1 LPSTDDHEQPAAV
14 AGGRPGCTV
23 AGGDAVAVHN
33 DTAIGGGGGSTAPV
47 RARRLRWPKRG
58 SYALR
63 RAGVAYAFLLPSMAI
78 LFVFV
83 IWPIIQVFWQSVR
96 GTTFLPPSSPYVGL
110 GNFRSIF
117 HDSQFW
123 TDLRTT
129 AIYTVVT
136 VPLTM
141 VLALAIALGLRH
153 NNVASRVLRTV
164 YFLPALSSL
173 AVMGLIW
180 SFLLSPDIGVLN
192 YWLSKIGLHA
202 PDWLG
207 TTSFALPSVIAVG
220 VWVTLG
226 YDMVIFVA
234 GRQGI
239 PEEYYEAARIDG
251 ATPWQQ
257 FKNVTVPLLAP
268 TTMFVL
274 VTSVIGAFQAF
285 DQIFVMT
292 DGGPLYSTETL
303 VIYMYRYAF
312 TNFEIGYGCAVAVC
326 LFVIVLAFTA
336 VEIRLFR
343 RSQQQIY

>member
-1 LPSTDDHEQPAAV
+1 MSALK
-14 AGGRPGCTV
+14 
-23 AGGDAVAVHN
+23 
-33 DTAIGGGGGSTAPV
+33 PV
-47 RARRLRWPKRG
+47 RATKR
-58 SYALR
+58 SSI
-63 RAGVAYAFLLPSMAI
+63 RARQAATAYAFLFPAMSI

-83 IWPIIQVFWQSVR
+83 IWPIIDVFWQSVR
-96 GTTFLPPSSPYVGL
+96 GTTFLPPASPYVGL

-117 HDSQFW
+117 DDPQFW

-129 AIYTVVT
+129 AIYSAVT
-136 VPLTM
+136 VPVTM
-141 VLALAIALGLRH
+141 AHALMVALGLRH
-153 NNVASRVLRTV
+153 NNFTSRLLRTV

-180 SFLLSPDIGVLN
+180 SFLLTPNIGVLN
-192 YWLSKIGLHA
+192 YWLTKLGISA

-207 TTSFALPSVIAVG
+207 TTTWALPSVIAVA
-220 VWVTLG
+220 VWVTMG

-251 ATPWQQ
+251 ASPWQQ
-257 FKNVTVPLLAP
+257 FRHVTLPLLTP

-285 DQIFVMT
+285 DQIYVMT

-312 TNFEIGYGCAVAVC
+312 ENFQIGYGCSVAVC
-326 LFVIVLAFTA
+326 LFAIVLVFT
-336 VEIRLFR
+336 VIEVRMFR
-343 RSQQQIY
+343 RTQREAY

>member
-1 LPSTDDHEQPAAV
+1 
-14 AGGRPGCTV
+14 
-23 AGGDAVAVHN
+23 
-33 DTAIGGGGGSTAPV
+33 
-47 RARRLRWPKRG
+47 
-58 SYALR
+58 
-63 RAGVAYAFLLPSMAI
+63 
-78 LFVFV
+78 
-83 IWPIIQVFWQSVR
+83 VFWQSVR
-96 GTTFLPPSSPYVGL
+96 GTTFLPPASPYVGL

-117 HDSQFW
+117 DDPQFW

-129 AIYTVVT
+129 AIYSAVT
-136 VPLTM
+136 VPVTM
-141 VLALAIALGLRH
+141 ALALMVALGLRH
-153 NNVASRVLRTV
+153 NNFTSRLLRTV

-180 SFLLSPDIGVLN
+180 SFLLTPNIGVLN
-192 YWLSKIGLHA
+192 YWLTKLGISA

-207 TTSFALPSVIAVG
+207 TTTWALPSVIAVA
-220 VWVTLG
+220 VWVTMG

-251 ATPWQQ
+251 ASPWQQ
-257 FKNVTVPLLAP
+257 FRHVTLPLLTP

-285 DQIFVMT
+285 DQIYVMT

-312 TNFEIGYGCAVAVC
+312 ENFQIGYGCSVAVC
-326 LFVIVLAFTA
+326 LFAIVLVFT
-336 VEIRLFR
+336 VIEVRMFR
-343 RSQQQIY
+343 RTQREAY

>member
-1 LPSTDDHEQPAAV
+1 MAVEDALATRDGPAA
-14 AGGRPGCTV
+14 ARLGR
-23 AGGDAVAVHN
+23 N
-33 DTAIGGGGGSTAPV
+33 
-47 RARRLRWPKRG
+47 RRFNKLKLNRRK
-58 SYALR
+58 LR
-63 RAGVAYAFLLPSMAI
+63 RAAVAYAFLAPAMGI

-117 HDSQFW
+117 ADPQFW
-123 TDLRTT
+123 KDLRTT

-141 VLALAIALGLRH
+141 GLALAIALGLRH
-153 NNVASRVLRTV
+153 NNVASRILRTI

-180 SFLLSPDIGVLN
+180 SFLLSPNIGVLN
-192 YWLSKIGLHA
+192 FWLGKVGVSA

-239 PEEYYEAARIDG
+239 PEDYYEAAQIDG
-251 ATPWQQ
+251 ASPWQQ
-257 FKNVTVPLLAP
+257 FRNVTVPLLAP

-292 DGGPLYSTETL
+292 NGGPLYSTETL

-326 LFVIVLAFTA
+326 LFVIVLAFTV
-336 VEIRLFR
+336 VEIRMFR
-343 RSQQQIY
+343 RTQQQII

>member
-1 LPSTDDHEQPAAV
+1 MTAV
-14 AGGRPGCTV
+14 AEAPV
-23 AGGDAVAVHN
+23 LSALK
-33 DTAIGGGGGSTAPV
+33 PV
-47 RARRLRWPKRG
+47 RATKR
-58 SYALR
+58 SSI
-63 RAGVAYAFLLPSMAI
+63 RARQAATAYAFLFPAMSI

-83 IWPIIQVFWQSVR
+83 IWPIIDVFWQSVR
-96 GTTFLPPSSPYVGL
+96 GTTFLPPASPYVGL

-117 HDSQFW
+117 DDPQFW

-129 AIYTVVT
+129 AIYSAVT
-136 VPLTM
+136 VPVTM
-141 VLALAIALGLRH
+141 ALALMVALGLRH
-153 NNVASRVLRTV
+153 NNFTSRLLRTV

-180 SFLLSPDIGVLN
+180 SFLLTPNIGVLN
-192 YWLSKIGLHA
+192 YWLTKLGISA

-207 TTSFALPSVIAVG
+207 TTTWALPSVIAVA
-220 VWVTLG
+220 VWVTMG

-251 ATPWQQ
+251 ASPWQQ
-257 FKNVTVPLLAP
+257 FRHVTLPLLTP

-285 DQIFVMT
+285 DQIYVMT

-312 TNFEIGYGCAVAVC
+312 ENF
-326 LFVIVLAFTA
+326 
-336 VEIRLFR
+336 
-343 RSQQQIY
+343 

>member
-1 LPSTDDHEQPAAV
+1 MS
-14 AGGRPGCTV
+14 
-23 AGGDAVAVHN
+23 
-33 DTAIGGGGGSTAPV
+33 
-47 RARRLRWPKRG
+47 
-58 SYALR
+58 
-63 RAGVAYAFLLPSMAI
+63 I

-83 IWPIIQVFWQSVR
+83 IWPIIDVFWQSVR
-96 GTTFLPPSSPYVGL
+96 GTTFLPPASPYVGL

-117 HDSQFW
+117 DDPQFW

-129 AIYTVVT
+129 AIYSAVT
-136 VPLTM
+136 VPVTM
-141 VLALAIALGLRH
+141 ALALMVALGLRH
-153 NNVASRVLRTV
+153 NNFTSRLLRTV

-180 SFLLSPDIGVLN
+180 SFLLTPNIGVLN
-192 YWLSKIGLHA
+192 YWLTKLGISA

-207 TTSFALPSVIAVG
+207 TTTWALPSVIAVA
-220 VWVTLG
+220 VWVTMG

-251 ATPWQQ
+251 ASPWQQ
-257 FKNVTVPLLAP
+257 FRHVTLPLLTP

-285 DQIFVMT
+285 DQIYVMT

-312 TNFEIGYGCAVAVC
+312 ENFQIGYGCSVAVC
-326 LFVIVLAFTA
+326 LFAIVLVFT
-336 VEIRLFR
+336 VIEVRMFR
-343 RSQQQIY
+343 RTQREAY

>member
-1 LPSTDDHEQPAAV
+1 MAQSEAL
-14 AGGRPGCTV
+14 
-23 AGGDAVAVHN
+23 
-33 DTAIGGGGGSTAPV
+33 AIGALKTP
-47 RARRLRWPKRG
+47 ARRRG
-58 SYALR
+58 SSIRTR
-63 RAGVAYAFLLPSMAI
+63 RAVTAYAFLAPAMSI

-83 IWPIIQVFWQSVR
+83 IWPIIDVFWQSLHN
-96 GTTFLPPSSPYVGL
+96 TTFVPPASAYSGVS
-110 GNFRSIF
+110 NFRSLF
-117 HDSQFW
+117 DDPQFW

-141 VLALAIALGLRH
+141 TAALAVALGLRR
-153 NNVASRVLRTV
+153 NNLASRLLRTV

-180 SFLLSPDIGVLN
+180 GYMLTPNIGVLN
-192 YWLSKIGLHA
+192 YWLHGLGIAA

-207 TTSFALPSVIAVG
+207 TTTWALPSVIAVG
-220 VWVTLG
+220 VWVSLG

-251 ATPWQQ
+251 ATGWQQ
-257 FKNVTVPLLAP
+257 FRHVTLPLLAP

-274 VTSVIGAFQAF
+274 ITSVIGAFQAF
-285 DQIFVMT
+285 DQIYVMT
-292 DGGPLYSTETL
+292 NGGPLYSTETL

-312 TNFEIGYGCAVAVC
+312 QNFQIGYGCAVAVV
-326 LFVIVLAFTA
+326 LFVIVLVFTIFE
-336 VEIRLFR
+336 VRMFR
-343 RSQQQIY
+343 RSQSQVY

>member
-1 LPSTDDHEQPAAV
+1 MTAV
-14 AGGRPGCTV
+14 AEAPV
-23 AGGDAVAVHN
+23 LSALK
-33 DTAIGGGGGSTAPV
+33 PV
-47 RARRLRWPKRG
+47 RATKR
-58 SYALR
+58 SSI
-63 RAGVAYAFLLPSMAI
+63 RARQAATAYAFLFPAMSI

-83 IWPIIQVFWQSVR
+83 IWPIIDVFWQSVR
-96 GTTFLPPSSPYVGL
+96 GTTFLPPASPYVGV

-117 HDSQFW
+117 DDPQFW

-129 AIYTVVT
+129 AIYSAVT
-136 VPLTM
+136 VPVTM
-141 VLALAIALGLRH
+141 ALALMVALGLRH
-153 NNVASRVLRTV
+153 NNFTSRLLRTV

-180 SFLLSPDIGVLN
+180 SFLLTPNIGVLN
-192 YWLSKIGLHA
+192 YWLTKLGISA

-207 TTSFALPSVIAVG
+207 TTTWALPSVIAVA
-220 VWVTLG
+220 VWVTMG

-251 ATPWQQ
+251 ASPWQQ
-257 FKNVTVPLLAP
+257 FRHVTLPLLTP

-285 DQIFVMT
+285 DQIYVMT

-312 TNFEIGYGCAVAVC
+312 ENFQIGYGCSVAVC
-326 LFVIVLAFTA
+326 LFAIVLVFT
-336 VEIRLFR
+336 VIEVRMFR
-343 RSQQQIY
+343 RTQREAY

>member
-1 LPSTDDHEQPAAV
+1 MTAV
-14 AGGRPGCTV
+14 AEAPV
-23 AGGDAVAVHN
+23 LSALK
-33 DTAIGGGGGSTAPV
+33 PV
-47 RARRLRWPKRG
+47 RATKR
-58 SYALR
+58 SSI
-63 RAGVAYAFLLPSMAI
+63 RARQAATAYAFLFPAMSI

-83 IWPIIQVFWQSVR
+83 IWPIIDVFWQSVR
-96 GTTFLPPSSPYVGL
+96 GTTFLPPASPYVGL

-117 HDSQFW
+117 DDPQFW

-129 AIYTVVT
+129 AIYSAVT
-136 VPLTM
+136 VPVTM
-141 VLALAIALGLRH
+141 ALALMVALGLRH
-153 NNVASRVLRTV
+153 NNFTSRLLRTV

-180 SFLLSPDIGVLN
+180 SFLLTPNIGVLN
-192 YWLSKIGLHA
+192 YWLTKLGISA

-207 TTSFALPSVIAVG
+207 TTTWALPSVIAVA
-220 VWVTLG
+220 VWVTMG

-251 ATPWQQ
+251 ASPWQQ
-257 FKNVTVPLLAP
+257 FRHVTLPLLTP

-285 DQIFVMT
+285 DQIYVMT

-312 TNFEIGYGCAVAVC
+312 ENFQIGYGCSVAVC
-326 LFVIVLAFTA
+326 LFAIVLVFT
-336 VEIRLFR
+336 VIEVRMFR
-343 RSQQQIY
+343 RTQREAY

>member
-1 LPSTDDHEQPAAV
+1 MAQTQAL
-14 AGGRPGCTV
+14 
-23 AGGDAVAVHN
+23 
-33 DTAIGGGGGSTAPV
+33 AIGTSRDGARRRGGSIRT
-47 RARRLRWPKRG
+47 
-58 SYALR
+58 R
-63 RAGVAYAFLLPSMAI
+63 RAVTAYAFLAPAMSI

-83 IWPIIQVFWQSVR
+83 IWPIIDVFWQSLHN
-96 GTTFLPPSSPYVGL
+96 TTFLPPASAYSGL
-110 GNFRSIF
+110 TNFRGLF
-117 HDSQFW
+117 DDPQFW

-141 VLALAIALGLRH
+141 AAALAAALGLRR
-153 NNVASRVLRTV
+153 NNLASRMLRTV

-180 SFLLSPDIGVLN
+180 GYLLTPNIGVLD
-192 YWLSKIGLHA
+192 YWLHGLGISQ

-207 TTSFALPSVIAVG
+207 TTTWALPSVIAVG
-220 VWVTLG
+220 VWVSLG

-251 ATPWQQ
+251 ATGWQQ
-257 FKNVTVPLLAP
+257 FRHVTLPLLAP

-285 DQIFVMT
+285 DQIYVMT
-292 DGGPLYSTETL
+292 TGGPLYSTETL

-312 TNFEIGYGCAVAVC
+312 ENFEIGYGCAVAVV

-336 VEIRLFR
+336 VEVRMFR
-343 RSQQQIY
+343 RSQTRVY

>member
-1 LPSTDDHEQPAAV
+1 MTAV
-14 AGGRPGCTV
+14 GE
-23 AGGDAVAVHN
+23 VHASR
-33 DTAIGGGGGSTAPV
+33 AISLVRIRRRTSL
-47 RARRLRWPKRG
+47 RARR
-58 SYALR
+58 A
-63 RAGVAYAFLLPSMAI
+63 ATAYVFLLPAMSV

-83 IWPIIQVFWQSVR
+83 IWPILDVFWQSAR
-96 GTTFLPPSSPYVGL
+96 GTTFLPHASPYIGF
-110 GNFRSIF
+110 GNFRSLF
-117 HDSQFW
+117 DDPQFW
-123 TDLRTT
+123 KDLRTT
-129 AIYTVVT
+129 AIYTAVT
-136 VPLTM
+136 VPVTM
-141 VLALAIALGLRH
+141 ALSLAVALGLRQ
-153 NNVASRVLRTV
+153 NKLASRLLRTV

-180 SFLLSPDIGVLN
+180 SFLLTPNIGVLN
-192 YWLSKIGLHA
+192 YWLGSLGIHA
-202 PDWLG
+202 PNWLG
-207 TTSFALPSVIAVG
+207 TTTWALPSVVAVG

-257 FKNVTVPLLAP
+257 FRNVTLPLLAP

-285 DQIFVMT
+285 DQIYVMT

-312 TNFEIGYGCAVAVC
+312 QNFQIGYGSAVAVC
-326 LFVIVLAFTA
+326 LFAIVLVFTV
-336 VEIRLFR
+336 VEVRMFR
-343 RSQQQIY
+343 HSQQQVY

>member
-1 LPSTDDHEQPAAV
+1 MTVTVGVPLPAATV
-14 AGGRPGCTV
+14 QERPRRRP
-23 AGGDAVAVHN
+23 
-33 DTAIGGGGGSTAPV
+33 SM
-47 RARRLRWPKRG
+47 RARRT
-58 SYALR
+58 AI
-63 RAGVAYAFLLPSMAI
+63 AYTFLFPAMSI

-96 GTTFLPPSSPYVGL
+96 GTTFLPHASPYVGL
-110 GNFRSIF
+110 GNFHSLF
-117 HDSQFW
+117 ADPQFW

-129 AIYTVVT
+129 AIYTAVT

-141 VLALAIALGLRH
+141 ALALAVALGLRH
-153 NNVASRVLRTV
+153 NNFMSRLVRTV

-180 SFLLSPDIGVLN
+180 SFLLTPDIGPIN
-192 YWLSKIGLHA
+192 YWLHKVGIAG

-207 TTSFALPSVIAVG
+207 TTTWALPSVIVVA
-220 VWVTLG
+220 VWVTMG

-239 PEEYYEAARIDG
+239 PEEYYEAARVDG

-257 FKNVTVPLLAP
+257 FRNITLPLLTP

-285 DQIFVMT
+285 DQIYVMT

-312 TNFEIGYGCAVAVC
+312 QNFEIGYGCSVAVC
-326 LFVIVLAFTA
+326 LFVIVLLFTIIE
-336 VEIRLFR
+336 VRMFR
-343 RSQQQIY
+343 RTQRTIY

>member
-1 LPSTDDHEQPAAV
+1 M
-14 AGGRPGCTV
+14 
-23 AGGDAVAVHN
+23 
-33 DTAIGGGGGSTAPV
+33 TAIGQLQAPQTIGFVGSK
-47 RARRLRWPKRG
+47 RRLSSRT
-58 SYALR
+58 R
-63 RAGVAYAFLLPSMAI
+63 RAAKAYVFLLPALSI

-83 IWPIIQVFWQSVR
+83 IWPILDVFWQSLR
-96 GTTFLPPSSPYVGL
+96 GTTFLPHASPYVGF
-110 GNFRSIF
+110 GNFRSLF
-117 HDSQFW
+117 ADPQFW

-129 AIYTVVT
+129 AIYTAVT
-136 VPLTM
+136 VPVTM
-141 VLALAIALGLRH
+141 ALSLGVALGLRQ
-153 NNVASRVLRTV
+153 NKLTSRVLRTV

-180 SFLLSPDIGVLN
+180 SFLLTPNIGVLN
-192 YWLSKIGLHA
+192 YWLAQVGIHA

-207 TTSFALPSVIAVG
+207 TTTWALPSVIAVG

-251 ATPWQQ
+251 ASPWQQ
-257 FKNVTVPLLAP
+257 FRNVTLPLLAP

-285 DQIFVMT
+285 DQIYVMT
-292 DGGPLYSTETL
+292 NGGPLYSTETL

-312 TNFEIGYGCAVAVC
+312 ENFQIGYGCSVAVC
-326 LFVIVLAFTA
+326 LFIIVLAFTV
-336 VEIRLFR
+336 VEVRMFR

>member
-1 LPSTDDHEQPAAV
+1 MAVNDALAARDGVVAPS
-14 AGGRPGCTV
+14 PG
-23 AGGDAVAVHN
+23 
-33 DTAIGGGGGSTAPV
+33 
-47 RARRLRWPKRG
+47 RARHFKKLRLSRRQ
-58 SYALR
+58 LR
-63 RAGVAYAFLLPSMAI
+63 QAAVAYAFLAPAMGI

-83 IWPIIQVFWQSVR
+83 LWPIAQVFWQSVR
-96 GTTFLPPSSPYVGL
+96 GTTFLPPSSPYVGF

-117 HDSQFW
+117 ADAQFW
-123 TDLRTT
+123 KDLRTT
-129 AIYTVVT
+129 AVYTVVT
-136 VPLTM
+136 VPVTM
-141 VLALAIALGLRH
+141 GLALAIAIGLRH
-153 NNVASRVLRTV
+153 NNVASRVLRTI

-180 SFLLSPDIGVLN
+180 SFLLSPNIGVLN
-192 YWLSKIGLHA
+192 FWLGKVGISA

-207 TTSFALPSVIAVG
+207 TTSYALPSVIAVG

-239 PEEYYEAARIDG
+239 PEDYYEAAQIDG

-257 FKNVTVPLLAP
+257 FRNVTLPLLAP

-292 DGGPLYSTETL
+292 NGGPLYSTETL

-326 LFVIVLAFTA
+326 LFVIVLAFTV
-336 VEIRLFR
+336 VEIRMFR
-343 RSQQQIY
+343 RTQQQII